1 MNHNLDFIDL
11 SHCIN
16 NFTKGFPGD
25 PDTVLR
31 EVFTHENNGFVVN
44 EMSLSTHI
52 ATHIDA
58 PYHYFKDGK
67 RINEFELNQLHGV
80 AILLDLEPFFE
91 NNLNKIDLNHFN
103 EEEFLKEVEKY
114 SSNVLIIK
122 TGWWKKFNDDDY
134 FTNSPYLSEDLADFI
149 IVNDF
154 KIVALDFPS
163 ADSFNNENSNII
175 HRKLLKNDILIVE
188 NLNNL
193 DSLKEEIYEIFLI
206 PLKLDAEASP
216 IRAFVRKF
224 I

>member
-11 SHCIN
+11 SHHIN
-16 NFTKGFPGD
+16 NFTKAFPGD
-25 PDTVLR
+25 PDTDLR
-31 EVFTHENNGFVVN
+31 EVFTHKNNGFVVN

-67 RINEFELNQLHGV
+67 KINEFGLNQLHGV
-80 AILLDLEPFFE
+80 AILLDLESFFE
-91 NNLNKIDLNHFN
+91 NNLDKIDLNHFN

-163 ADSFNNENSNII
+163 VDSFNNENSNII
-175 HRKLLKNDILIVE
+175 HKKLLKNDILIVE